1 MYGSEKGVDKYF
13 LLSVVALTIM
23 GVVMVYSSTALINI
37 SKAGTALSS
46 QGGSQFMYLKKHL
59 MTLLIAFLAMLLFYA
74 IKPSTLRR
82 YSIVFLAL
90 SFVLLLLVFIPG
102 LGVKINGARRW
113 IRLWPSTVQP
123 GEFVKVAMVLFLARY
138 LSDTQEIRDRFSVF
152 FRPLLVMLSFQAV
165 LLLQPDFGG
174 AFTLG
179 LITFAM
185 FYISGTPLRFMFTTL
200 LFVLPVVV
208 KLVMEPYRLKR
219 IFIFL
224 DPWKDPYAGGFQLVQ
239 SFIALGNGGFGGVGL
254 GESKQKLS
262 YLPEVNTDFI
272 FSMVG
277 EEIGFIGVV
286 FVLFMFVM
294 FFSRGIKIAGDA
306 KSLFCSYLAHGLTL
320 MITLQALMN
329 IAVVTGLVPT
339 KGLPLPFLS
348 YGGSSLLVNFIAVS
362 VMLKISRGDDEQLS
376 VQTQEMIIKRR
387 AHLKARRLRRKAQ

>member
-1 MYGSEKGVDKYF
+1 MYGSEKEVDKYF

-37 SKAGTALSS
+37 SKAGAASS
-46 QGGSQFMYLKKHL
+46 SPGGSQFMYLKKHL
-59 MTLLIAFLAMLLFYA
+59 MTLLIAFFAMLLFYS
-74 IKPSTLRR
+74 IKPSTLAR
-82 YSIVFLAL
+82 YSIVFLVF

-113 IRLWPSTVQP
+113 IRLWPSTIQP
-123 GEFVKVAMVLFLARY
+123 GEFVKFAMVLFLARY
-138 LSDTQEIRDRFSVF
+138 LSDTQEIRGRFSVF
-152 FRPLLVMLSFQAV
+152 LWPLIVMLSFQAI

-185 FYISGTPLRFMFTTL
+185 FYISGTPLRFMFTTI

-224 DPWKDPYAGGFQLVQ
+224 DPWKDPYASGFQLVQ
-239 SFIALGNGGFGGVGL
+239 SFIALGNGGFRGVGL

-286 FVLFMFVM
+286 FVLFMFVL

-306 KSLFCSYLAHGLTL
+306 KSLFSSYLAHGLTL

-362 VMLKISRGDDEQLS
+362 VILKISRGDDEQLS

>member
-123 GEFVKVAMVLFLARY
+123 GEFVKFAMVLFLARY

-239 SFIALGNGGFGGVGL
+239 SFIALGSGGFRGVGL

>member
-123 GEFVKVAMVLFLARY
+123 GEFVKFAMVLFLARY

-152 FRPLLVMLSFQAV
+152 FRPLLVM
-165 LLLQPDFGG
+165 
-174 AFTLG
+174 
-179 LITFAM
+179 
-185 FYISGTPLRFMFTTL
+185 
-200 LFVLPVVV
+200 
-208 KLVMEPYRLKR
+208 
-219 IFIFL
+219 
-224 DPWKDPYAGGFQLVQ
+224 
-239 SFIALGNGGFGGVGL
+239 
-254 GESKQKLS
+254 
-262 YLPEVNTDFI
+262 
-272 FSMVG
+272 
-277 EEIGFIGVV
+277 
-286 FVLFMFVM
+286 
-294 FFSRGIKIAGDA
+294 
-306 KSLFCSYLAHGLTL
+306 
-320 MITLQALMN
+320 
-329 IAVVTGLVPT
+329 
-339 KGLPLPFLS
+339 
-348 YGGSSLLVNFIAVS
+348 
-362 VMLKISRGDDEQLS
+362 
-376 VQTQEMIIKRR
+376 
-387 AHLKARRLRRKAQ
+387 